1 MKKLSMRLRLAFW
14 YSAMLALVLSL
25 FGVSAYFLMRRSI
38 HRTIDEELD
47 ARIEGVQQ
55 LIERSI
61 WSGNEEP
68 LDDSL
73 REHSELRSGGE
84 LLQVSDPQGHWL
96 YRSQFM
102 SRFNVPR
109 PQHLSAKAYTLPFP
123 DDPLRVLDR
132 MVIAGNQSYLV
143 QVATE
148 MDDFYGALNRF
159 RTLLL
164 VSIPIFLAGAATGGY
179 WMSRHALDPVDRI
192 IRTARNI
199 SVQNLSSRL
208 DVPRTGDE
216 LQSLSETL
224 NGMLERLETAFKKI
238 TQFTADAS
246 HELRTPVAVMRTRA
260 ELSLRRAR
268 SVDDYRDT
276 VAQIHSELERTT
288 ELIEKLMF
296 LARTDSCADP
306 IPFARVNLS
315 EIVREVGTQGS
326 ALAEGKQVTFR
337 ENLSAHPVWVQG
349 DEHLLR
355 RLFLILIDNAVKYT
369 PPGGTV
375 EVSIREKDGTAIG
388 EICDTGIGIAAS
400 DLPNIFG
407 RFYRAD
413 KARSRETGGTGLGL
427 SIGRWIA
434 EAHAGAIE
442 VESAPGR
449 GSTFQVRLPLSK
461 NGG

>member
-1 MKKLSMRLRLAFW
+1 MKTISMRLRLAFW
-14 YSAMLALVLSL
+14 YSTMLALALTL
-25 FGVSAYFLMRRSI
+25 FGVSSYFAMRRSI
-38 HRTIDEELD
+38 RVTVDEELQ
-47 ARIEGVQQ
+47 ARSEGVQR
-55 LIERSI
+55 LIERAFRVDYT
-61 WSGNEEP
+61 ED
-68 LDDSL
+68 LADSL
-73 REHSELRSGGE
+73 REHSELRTGGE
-84 LLQVSDPQGHWL
+84 LLQVSDSQGHWL
-96 YRSQFM
+96 YRSEQM
-102 SRFNVPR
+102 NQLDVPR
-109 PQHLSAKAYTLPFP
+109 PQHPAAKAYCLPYK

-132 MVIAGNQSYLV
+132 VVNAGTHSYMV

-148 MDDFYGALNRF
+148 MDDYVEALYRI
-159 RTLLL
+159 RVLLM
-164 VSIPIFLAGAATGGY
+164 VSIPVFLLCAAFGGY

-192 IRTARNI
+192 IRTAKNI

-208 DVPRTGDE
+208 EVPRTGDE
-216 LQSLSETL
+216 LQRLSETL

-268 SVDDYRDT
+268 SVEDYRDT

-296 LARTDSCADP
+296 LARTDSGAES
-306 IPFARVNLS
+306 IPLERVDLS
-315 EIVREVGTQGS
+315 KIVHEVDTQGS
-326 ALAEGKQVTFR
+326 ALAENKQVAFR
-337 ENLSAHPVWVQG
+337 ENLPGHPVWVQG

-369 PPGGTV
+369 PAEGTV
-375 EVSIREKDGTAIG
+375 EVSILLQNGTAIG
-388 EICDTGIGIAAS
+388 QIRDTGIGVAAA
-400 DLPNIFG
+400 DLPNIFE

-427 SIGRWIA
+427 SIGKWIA
-434 EAHAGAIE
+434 EAHAGTIE
-442 VESAPGR
+442 VESAPGQ
-449 GSTFQVRLPLSK
+449 GSTFQVRLPISK